1 MKIKNKKTKIN
12 RFIDYRKIEL
22 EIKKRI
28 QKEKQKE
35 IKQIERKIENFF
47 FDENFILDLNKEE
60 IKNFMKDLENKNINK
75 KDIKKIIEN
84 LIKQNY
90 EKIKSILKKYWF
102 YF

>member
-90 EKIKSILKKYWF
+90 EKIKSILKKY
-102 YF
+102 